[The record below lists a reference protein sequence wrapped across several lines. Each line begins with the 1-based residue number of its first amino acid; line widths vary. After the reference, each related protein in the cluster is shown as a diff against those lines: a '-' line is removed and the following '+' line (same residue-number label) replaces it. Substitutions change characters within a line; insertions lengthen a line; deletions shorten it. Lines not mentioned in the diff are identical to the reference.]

1 MMWNWNHF
9 FTANNG
15 LYSILIAISILL
27 ILIVLRIV
35 VIGKIKD
42 NVIAQQAAEIRE
54 KVIILRDGYQVKLFK
69 QVVATSNITII
80 GVHGLQGQKDD
91 FKLLS
96 SFCKKSQ
103 FSLITYDRR
112 GVGKNEKNWKFK
124 SIATDIADLKDV
136 INAVKTKYPQQ
147 KIIVFGES
155 LGAAIAS
162 HATKNNSQVTALI
175 ISNLVT
181 KKNLYQF
188 SLSFIIRFCC
198 AFIFNSNIQMP
209 IYVENKDISSSNA
222 HITNI
227 NQRYSNRQSWSL
239 RFLMQFKK
247 VNSSSVMAISN
258 SKIPTLILQS
268 ADDVFSDFHQLKIN
282 KKYWKKHHSYVFL
295 FEGKHA
301 LINEPNFKDI
311 FDSEIMPWITKN
323 SFTGERLRNNEVNS

>member
-1 MMWNWNHF
+1 MIWNNLNF
-9 FTANNG
+9 FTDNNG
-15 LYSILIAISILL
+15 LYSILISISILI
-27 ILIVLRIV
+27 ILLTLKLLVMA
-35 VIGKIKD
+35 KIKD
-42 NVIAQQAAEIRE
+42 NVNVQQAAEMRE

-69 QVVATSNITII
+69 QMIDKSTVIII

-103 FSLITYDRR
+103 LSLISYDRR
-112 GVGKNEKNWKFK
+112 GIGKNEQDWKFK
-124 SIATDIADLKDV
+124 SLGVDINDLKDV
-136 INAVKTKYPQQ
+136 ISTVKTKYPNQ

-162 HATKNNSQVTALI
+162 YAANNNDQVSALI

-188 SLSFIIRFCC
+188 SLNFIIRFCF

-209 IYVENKDISSSNA
+209 IYIENKDISSSSD
-222 HITNI
+222 HIANM
-227 NQRYSNRQSWSL
+227 NQRYSNRQNWSL

-247 VNSSSVMAISN
+247 INKKSAMIISN
-258 SKIPTLILQS
+258 SKLATLILQS

-282 KKYWKKHHSYVFL
+282 KKYWKKHHSYVFI
-295 FEGKHA
+295 FDGKHA
-301 LINEPNFKDI
+301 LINEPNIKDI
-311 FDSEIMPWITKN
+311 FNNQIMPWITKN
-323 SFTGERLRNNEVNS
+323 ILLEKG